1 MSKLLSQFVLPS
13 PSPAV
18 STRPSSTS
26 ASPFLLCYV
35 VHQYYFSRFHIY
47 ALRYNIF
54 LFLTYSI
61 VNYSYHP
68 VHYIP
73 RLIYLMTGSLYFF
86 NICFHLFIWFCWAL
100 VAAHGIQFSVQ
111 GLNLGPLH
119 WELRVLSID
128 HQGSPRSLYF
138 LTIFILT
145 SYCPIPFSFL
155 NKTIKGLS
163 RQS

>member
-47 ALRYNIF
+47 ALIYNIF

-86 NICFHLFIWFCWAL
+86 NIYFHLFIWLCWAL
-100 VAAHGIQFSVQ
+100 VAAHRIQFSVQ

-119 WELRVLSID
+119 WELRVLSIGPPGKSQKFVLFN
-128 HQGSPRSLYF
+128 HFHSYLLLSNTP
-138 LTIFILT
+138 FILKQ
-145 SYCPIPFSFL
+145 
-155 NKTIKGLS
+155 NH
-163 RQS
+163 